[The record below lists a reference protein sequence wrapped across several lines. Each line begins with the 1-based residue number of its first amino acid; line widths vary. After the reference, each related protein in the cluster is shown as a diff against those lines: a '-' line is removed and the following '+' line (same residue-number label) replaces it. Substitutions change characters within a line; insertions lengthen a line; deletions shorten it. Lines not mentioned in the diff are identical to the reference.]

1 MVYCILLFIYMY
13 DVICHLHKS
22 GVIYRYD
29 SNICVL
35 VSHKC
40 QSCCSIVLILFA
52 MLNLE
57 TYDLVQGSNIINVKL
72 KLRGINAIRFVLT
85 LLQGKV
91 FHSCHP

>member
-1 MVYCILLFIYMY
+1 MDPLDLEWYTAFFYIYIY

-40 QSCCSIVLILFA
+40 QSCCSSFDSVA

-57 TYDLVQGSNIINVKL
+57 TYDLVLQGSNIINVKL
-72 KLRGINAIRFVLT
+72 VLT
-85 LLQGKV
+85 LLHCKV